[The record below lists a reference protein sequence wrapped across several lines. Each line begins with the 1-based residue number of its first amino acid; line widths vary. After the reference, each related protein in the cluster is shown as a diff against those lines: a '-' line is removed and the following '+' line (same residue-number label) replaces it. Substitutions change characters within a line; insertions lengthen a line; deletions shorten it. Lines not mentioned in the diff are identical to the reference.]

1 MNHLSYFRSRFWGS
15 ETSYLFWVSTLVTSC
30 GQPEGIECCLPGT
43 SQGGLSLCGGRCAGP
58 PEASCALYLSFEGVH
73 HLDKHQ
79 SPFYC
84 CLARF
89 LVTVR
94 GSTFVSLTDTLAAAR
109 AETRSKCCPQ
119 RSADISK
126 CKPSKAVVMLTWR
139 GCWGVGEGEGGAGT
153 ECIFD
158 LQRKSQL
165 FRFLRNCCTCQ
176 KVVAQTVIISL

>member
-58 PEASCALYLSFEGVH
+58 PEASCALYLSSEGVH
-73 HLDKHQ
+73 HLDEHQ

-84 CLARF
+84 CLTRF
-89 LVTVR
+89 LVPAR
-94 GSTFVSLTDTLAAAR
+94 GSTFVSLADTLAAAR

-126 CKPSKAVVMLTWR
+126 CKPSKAVVMLTW
-139 GCWGVGEGEGGAGT
+139 WGVGGWGGLSASLT
-153 ECIFD
+153 
-158 LQRKSQL
+158 
-165 FRFLRNCCTCQ
+165 FRE
-176 KVVAQTVIISL
+176 KVNFSDF